1 MGPPEA
7 GKTCLQRALRHLPF
21 THQQQTHGLE
31 LHDILLPGCT
41 LAHREVSLCL
51 FSSPS
56 VPLFLLTSCTL
67 QTDLT
72 LRVLDTG
79 GQPAYHFLKPVVMRD
94 RAVVLVCFRGSCD
107 PNTAHNL
114 REDLD
119 TLSSVM
125 DGGVV
130 LLVATQ
136 LDRIGVT
143 PRELRDVDGDVSALS
158 ASHPQV
164 QALRSLWEG
173 QLVPLCSRFAASL
186 RIDTRFLAVSSV
198 EGFELT
204 LDLLRQRL
212 RENVEQVS
220 SSPSSF
226 RIPFLISKWK

>member
-1 MGPPEA
+1 MGPPKA

-94 RAVVLVCFRGSCD
+94 RAVVLVCSEF
-107 PNTAHNL
+107 
-114 REDLD
+114 
-119 TLSSVM
+119 
-125 DGGVV
+125 VV
-130 LLVATQ
+130 LSRVYCGCYAHHIHLGCHVKWFSY
-136 LDRIGVT
+136 
-143 PRELRDVDGDVSALS
+143 VDL
-158 ASHPQV
+158 
-164 QALRSLWEG
+164 
-173 QLVPLCSRFAASL
+173 
-186 RIDTRFLAVSSV
+186 
-198 EGFELT
+198 
-204 LDLLRQRL
+204 
-212 RENVEQVS
+212 
-220 SSPSSF
+220 
-226 RIPFLISKWK
+226 